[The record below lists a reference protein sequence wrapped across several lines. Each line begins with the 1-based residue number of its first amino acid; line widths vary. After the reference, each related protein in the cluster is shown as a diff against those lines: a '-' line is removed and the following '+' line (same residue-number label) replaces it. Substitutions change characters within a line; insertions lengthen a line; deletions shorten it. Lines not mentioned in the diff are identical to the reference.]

1 MAEQEINLEN
11 FGTLFSQVLDV
22 VDKGLGI
29 SDEADLTLPDNPV
42 TVGARVKSAEEWSDK
57 MVTNAQAAGPA
68 WLRGV
73 LNPRKNPIEAAIAA
87 NGKRKQRLADAERD
101 ERWLH
106 AMQRVDVDEMYHT
119 IEAIGETAYVQG
131 IGARKG
137 KIRNKIARLQP
148 LVEALAKTIDNM
160 PQDTDQQRE
169 ARMLAARRGM
179 IEIGKKLKGI
189 SS

>member
-1 MAEQEINLEN
+1 MAENEINLEN
-11 FGTLFSQVLDV
+11 FDTLFSQVLET
-22 VDKGLGI
+22 VDRGLGI

-42 TVGARVKSAEEWSDK
+42 TVGARVKSADEWSDK

-87 NGKRKQRLADAERD
+87 NGKRKQRLAEAERD

-106 AMQRVDVDEMYHT
+106 SMQRVDVDEMYHT
-119 IEAIGETAYVQG
+119 IEEIGESAYTAG

-137 KIRNKIARLQP
+137 KIHNKIAKLQP